1 MENTSIF
8 RERYQKYY
16 RVGLEAAREQAKN
29 YRKFKFGNGAIVVG
43 FVPLCREIDEWLGGL
58 STFDDTDKIVDCHE
72 YYHVATIKP
81 GGSHTIDWKDPED
94 EHVESVSCLA
104 FAHMKLAYM
113 SNLFKK
119 GLKKDSEE
127 YVKEPFLVNENGYA
141 DNDGPVVATLYRNT
155 YAEENA
161 ILRIWFVTSGAD
173 SKDDLTCSA
182 EGIHSMV
189 ESMLKDTT
197 DELVWTLFNGYGYF
211 PYS

>member
-29 YRKFKFGNGAIVVG
+29 YSKFRFGNGAIVVG
-43 FVPLCREIDEWLGGL
+43 FVPLCPEVDKWLGGL
-58 STFDDTDKIVDCHE
+58 SAFDKTGKIVDCHE

-81 GGSHTIDWKDPED
+81 GGSHTIEWEDPED
-94 EHVESVSCLA
+94 GHVEPVNCMA
-104 FAHMKLAYM
+104 FAHMKLAYA
-113 SNLFKK
+113 SNLLKK
-119 GLKKDSEE
+119 GLRKGSEE
-127 YVKEPFLVNENGYA
+127 YVRGPFMVNENGYA
-141 DNDGPVVATLYRNT
+141 DNDGPVVATLYKHT
-155 YAEENA
+155 YNEEDA

-173 SKDDLTCSA
+173 SEDDLECSTQ
-182 EGIHSMV
+182 GVYSMV

-197 DELVWTLFNGYGYF
+197 DKMVWTLFNGYGYF